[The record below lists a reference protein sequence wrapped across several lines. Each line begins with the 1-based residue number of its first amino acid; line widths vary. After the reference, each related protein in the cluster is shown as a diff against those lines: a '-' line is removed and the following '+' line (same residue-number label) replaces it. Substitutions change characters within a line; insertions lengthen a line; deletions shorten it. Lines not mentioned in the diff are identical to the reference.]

1 MNNESLYIILTQY
14 KKEHIT
20 EEEAVRLIDDLYN
33 NSNWNRIIYPT
44 YPSTW
49 PQITY
54 KTTTFPK
61 FEVTCKQ

>member
-1 MNNESLYIILTQY
+1 MKESIYIILNQY
-14 KKEHIT
+14 KKENIT

-33 NSNWNRIIYPT
+33 NNWNRIIYPT
-44 YPSTW
+44 YPPTW

-54 KTTTFPK
+54 ETTTFPK